1 MMLAI
6 TVLVDNYAGDG
17 LSAEHGLSLWIEAA
31 DKNILFDTGQ
41 GGALAPNAEKLGVD
55 LSATD
60 ALVLSHGHYDHAGGV
75 SRLFRTAPAVEMYCH
90 PAAIVPRYGNRADK
104 AKPLG
109 MPCEALRSLDRLPS
123 RRMHWVQDGAI
134 LTTDVGLTGYIPRHT
149 NYEDTGGAFFLDPAM
164 RRPDP
169 LDDDLALWIN
179 TPEGLIVCV
188 GCCHA
193 GLVNTLNRAIVQSGT
208 SRLRA
213 VIGGFHLLD
222 ADENRLEK
230 TVAALEE
237 LSPECIVPCHCTGTR
252 AIEFFEKSFGMRMM
266 KGFAGATISF

>member
-1 MMLAI
+1 MNINI
-6 TVLVDNYAGDG
+6 TILVDNYAGDG

-31 DKNILFDTGQ
+31 DRHILFDTGQ
-41 GGALAPNAEKLGVD
+41 GGALAPNAEKLGID
-55 LSATD
+55 LSSTD
-60 ALVLSHGHYDHAGGV
+60 MLILSHGHYDHAGGV
-75 SRLFRTAPAVEMYCH
+75 SRLSRTAPALEVFCH
-90 PAAIVPRYGNRADK
+90 PAAIVPRYGMRGGE

-123 RRMHWVQDGAI
+123 QRMHWVQDGTK
-134 LTTDVGLTGYIPRHT
+134 LSPNMGLTGYIPRQT
-149 NYEDTGGAFFLDPAM
+149 SYENTGGAFYLDPAM

-193 GLVNTLNRAIVQSGT
+193 GLINTLNRAIFHSGN

-222 ADENRLEK
+222 ADESRLEK
-230 TVAALEE
+230 TTDALRD
-237 LSPECIVPCHCTGTR
+237 LSPERIIPCHCTGAR
-252 AIEFFEKSFGMRMM
+252 AVDFLVQELGAKVSSGFSGTIVEF
-266 KGFAGATISF
+266 